1 MGTVSEMPPNSE
13 PLVVTTGPVPEA
25 VHRLLAGAARLVVTD
40 GDHDTL
46 LALAAETEGFI
57 VRGDGH
63 LPASLIEAAPRLRV
77 IARSGIGVD
86 NVDVAAATRRG
97 IPVVV
102 TPDVGAVAVAEGAI
116 ALLLALAK
124 RLAELDALV
133 RSGRWA
139 ERETTV
145 VSELAGSTLGVV
157 GMGRIGRRAAGL
169 GAGFGMHV
177 VAADPAL
184 GDGRLRELGVEPV
197 TLAELFD
204 RSDHITLHAPLLAET
219 RGMVTAELLGRA
231 GPGAF
236 LVNLARGGLI
246 ESLDAV
252 ADALDAGALA
262 GVGLDVFDAEPPDLG
277 HRIFSDPR
285 VLLSPHALGLS
296 DKSRRRIFGDMS
308 QGVRAVL
315 EGRRPEA
322 VANPEVYG
330 SEADGP
336 PPALARH

>member
-63 LPASLIEAAPRLRV
+63 LPESLIEAAPRLKV

-204 RSDHITLHAPLLAET
+204 RSDHITLHAPLLGET

-296 DKSRRRIFGDMS
+296 DKSRRRIFDDMS